1 MWVLI
6 VIVVAVVFVWL
17 LRKNVSTQ
25 VDAVQ
30 TMADQLGP
38 DEAVWAFDL
47 VFTGLCSY
55 LDDPHGELAVGR
67 TKKRYLEPAAALF
80 QRLKTLRVIDSPR
93 NKGQYRMALT
103 AAIVRDDAYLSKGF
117 MTNRR
122 ALREHDVVA
131 SVDVPNLSDA
141 DQKRVS
147 NLVFGM
153 QDLAN

>member
-6 VIVVAVVFVWL
+6 VIVVAVVLVWL

-55 LDDPHGELAVGR
+55 LDDPHGELAAGR
-67 TKKRYLEPAAALF
+67 TKKRYLEPAVALF

-103 AAIVRDDAYLSKGF
+103 AATARARHFIMRS
-117 MTNRR
+117 RR
-122 ALREHDVVA
+122 ASHGSARPLNCGVRRRFERGA
-131 SVDVPNLSDA
+131 NLPT
-141 DQKRVS
+141 
-147 NLVFGM
+147 
-153 QDLAN
+153 